1 MKIVEIGRA
10 DNPSDHSKAIFEI
23 SPLHVSE
30 YHNHSQLPV
39 AAMPA
44 YRGEHRIVYRAKRR
58 PLLILG
64 NAADEIPRSVTQG
77 KPRYQTS
84 PTYLVAPYY
93 GVDEGTDRRSGYP
106 QALIKRVRQC
116 EYPQL
121 FWDKLPLTGAD
132 ESLLR
137 FDHIQPIS
145 TLHSTIEF
153 LEYRLSDIALNLV
166 DQHFRWHF
174 FEDLS
179 QDELLYDLID
189 SLRKMPG
196 LS

>member
-1 MKIVEIGRA
+1 M
-10 DNPSDHSKAIFEI
+10 FEI
-23 SPLHVSE
+23 SALRVVESPK
-30 YHNHSQLPV
+30 HSQLPV
-39 AAMPA
+39 AALPVF
-44 YRGEHRIVYRAKRR
+44 RNEQNLVYRAKRR

-106 QALIKRVRQC
+106 QTLINRVMQC

-121 FWDKLPLTGAD
+121 FWDKLPLAGAD

-145 TLHSTIEF
+145 TLHSTVEF
-153 LEYRLSDIALNLV
+153 FEYRLSDIALDLV
-166 DQHFRWHF
+166 NQYFRWHF

-179 QDELLYDLID
+179 QDELLYDLIE
-189 SLRKMPG
+189 SLRKIPAP
-196 LS
+196 